1 MTIEDVIYGQAWAS
15 VLALAAAVII
25 ALFALSARMGLI
37 SVQPSLRQLARVG
50 FLPAAAAVAVIATW
64 GSLYLSEVANFLPCE
79 YCWYQRIAM
88 YPLALILVI
97 AAVTRDLRIWRYALP
112 LAVIGAGV
120 SIYHYWLQENPD
132 GPAACSAGVPC
143 SVRYVDELG
152 FVSIPWMAM
161 SAFIL
166 IAVLLVVARAVGA
179 APNGGDGETV
189 RLEGDEAEVD
199 GKVPDA
205 PWKSASSPRQS

>member
-15 VLALAAAVII
+15 VVALVAAVVI
-25 ALFALSARMGLI
+25 ALFAVAARMGLI
-37 SVQPSLRQLARVG
+37 SVQPSVRRLARVG
-50 FLPAAAAVAVIATW
+50 FLPTAAAVAVAATW
-64 GSLYLSEVANFLPCE
+64 GSLYLSEVANFVPCE

-97 AAVTRDLRIWRYALP
+97 AAATRDMRVWRYALP
-112 LAVIGAGV
+112 LAVIGAGI

-143 SVRYVDELG
+143 SVKYVDELG

-161 SAFIL
+161 SAFAL
-166 IAVLLVVARAVGA
+166 ISVLLIVGRAVGA
-179 APNGGDGETV
+179 APEAADEEGVSPEVDQAET
-189 RLEGDEAEVD
+189 D
-199 GKVPDA
+199 GKVPGA
-205 PWKSASSPRQS
+205 PWESTASAPRS